1 MGEGDEESFH
11 AAGWRAK
18 RRVFNFQDFLPG
30 HNDFHIQFILT
41 AVI

>member
-1 MGEGDEESFH
+1 MMKNPSTLQVGVE
-11 AAGWRAK
+11 